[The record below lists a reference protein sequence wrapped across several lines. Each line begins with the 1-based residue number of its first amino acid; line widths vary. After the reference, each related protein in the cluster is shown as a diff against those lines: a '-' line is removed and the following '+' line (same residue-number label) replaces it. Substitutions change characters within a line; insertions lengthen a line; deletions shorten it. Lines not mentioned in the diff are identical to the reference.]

1 MTAAVSVPVRS
12 GAPAPPADQSGTLVI
27 DQAGRSIR
35 ASFFGPAMLVAV
47 GYMDPGN
54 WATSMA
60 AGSRY
65 GYSMLWVIAL
75 SSGLAMLMQAAAA
88 RLGLGARVDLAQA
101 CRLHFTPAV
110 NLALWVL
117 CEVAIAACC
126 LAEVLGMAIA
136 LQLLLHIPLPAGVL
150 LTVLDT
156 FLILLLLQWGFGR
169 LEAVIVALV
178 GLIALCFVVQMV
190 WLSPQWVD
198 VWSGLRPRTATLLDP
213 EQIYLAAGIVGA
225 TVMPH
230 NLYLHSAVVQTRP
243 VGSDIRSRRVAIR
256 VATRDSSVS
265 LALAGLVSAAI
276 LILAAGAFHRSQSTP
291 VDDLAQAFQLLSPA
305 LGVGAASLVF
315 GVALLASG
323 MSASVTGA
331 LAGQIAMEGFLKLK
345 MSVPARRVLTR
356 AVAVV
361 PAFFVTLLHGSKG
374 LNELL
379 VFSQVV
385 LSLQLPFAIFPL
397 LWFTTRKAVMGELA
411 FGRTASRLL
420 WACGVTITVLNLW
433 MVSKLCAT

>member
-1 MTAAVSVPVRS
+1 
-12 GAPAPPADQSGTLVI
+12 
-27 DQAGRSIR
+27 
-35 ASFFGPAMLVAV
+35 MLVAV